1 MKQQKRILLIGVG
14 STIRGDDGIG
24 AYICS
29 SIGNMHLPGLTVITA
44 HQADSNLTDDIN
56 AADIVIVADA
66 AVEGDGVSFTRIQ
79 ADDSAGVTSGHY
91 MNAALLL
98 QITKLLHGHEPE
110 LYVCSVTG
118 YSFEMA
124 EQLSPAAKKNADKAV
139 GIISMWI
146 RDNS

>member
-1 MKQQKRILLIGVG
+1 MKQQKRILIIGVG

-29 SIGNMHLPGLTVITA
+29 CISNMQLPGVKVVTV
-44 HQADSNLTDDIN
+44 HQADSNLTEDIN
-56 AADIVIVADA
+56 AVDAVIIADA
-66 AVEGDGVSFTRIQ
+66 AVEGNGVSFTRIY
-79 ADDSAGVTSGHY
+79 AGEPAGVTSGHY
-91 MNAALLL
+91 INAALLL

-118 YSFEMA
+118 YSFEMT

>member
-29 SIGNMHLPGLTVITA
+29 CISNMQLPAVKVVTV

-56 AADIVIVADA
+56 AADIVIIADA
-66 AVEGDGVSFTRIQ
+66 AVEGNGVSFTRI
-79 ADDSAGVTSGHY
+79 DSSDPAGVTSGHY

-118 YSFEMA
+118 YSFEMT

-139 GIISMWI
+139 GIISTWI